1 MHHSLALEGAG
12 TANRPFVGQQRVPP
26 EPAPYVARSW
36 QPPPDWRRLAPVTG
50 GAKKLLEDVL
60 ALPARERADL
70 LATAAHSLEASDPEI
85 EDAWRV
91 EVLRR
96 VETVRTG
103 EAVLESWDDVRRAGR
118 LG

>member
-1 MHHSLALEGAG
+1 MTDA
-12 TANRPFVGQQRVPP
+12 
-26 EPAPYVARSW
+26 
-36 QPPPDWRRLAPVTG
+36 
-50 GAKKLLEDVL
+50 AKKLLEEVL

-70 LATAAHSLEASDPEI
+70 LAAAAHSLEVSAPEL

-96 VETVRTG
+96 VETVCTG

-118 LG
+118 EALSQ